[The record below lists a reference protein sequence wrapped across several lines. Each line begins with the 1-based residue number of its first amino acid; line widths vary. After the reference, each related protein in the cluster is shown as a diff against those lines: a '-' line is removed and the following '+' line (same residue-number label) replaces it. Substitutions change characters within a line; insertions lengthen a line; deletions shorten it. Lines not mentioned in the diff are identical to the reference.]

1 MLYPGICSH
10 SYQHEEYR
18 AVIVE
23 RVHVYKAARIKR
35 KPKSHSDSTEKE
47 NQGGYEYAPGKPQVS
62 VVMYLRNVGV
72 TEMADGQRYVQEKYH
87 SHYLVIFKPYTAVL

>member
-1 MLYPGICSH
+1 MLYPGIRSH
-10 SYQHEEYR
+10 CNQHEEYR

-35 KPKSHSDSTEKE
+35 KSKSHSDSTEKE

-62 VVMYLRNVGV
+62 VVMYLRYIGM
-72 TEMADGQRYVQEKYH
+72 TEMASSQRYVQEKYH
-87 SHYLVIFKPYTAVL
+87 SQYLIILKP